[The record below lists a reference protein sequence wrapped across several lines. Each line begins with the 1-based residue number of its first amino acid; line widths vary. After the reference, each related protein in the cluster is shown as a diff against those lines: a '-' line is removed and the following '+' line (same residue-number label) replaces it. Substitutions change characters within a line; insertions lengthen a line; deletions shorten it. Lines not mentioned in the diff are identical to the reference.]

1 MFKGFERIF
10 KAFERVSV
18 SFEQRFIYCKDTL
31 LKSQMQIFYA
41 ISAKNFRFSIFTDC
55 ILSLIDNEM
64 LVRKKVHQLPFF
76 SILFDV
82 RNSFFD
88 NITK

>member
-1 MFKGFERIF
+1 
-10 KAFERVSV
+10 
-18 SFEQRFIYCKDTL
+18 
-31 LKSQMQIFYA
+31 MQIFYA
-41 ISAKNFRFSIFTDC
+41 ISAKNFSFSIFTNR

-82 RNSFFD
+82 RNSFFN